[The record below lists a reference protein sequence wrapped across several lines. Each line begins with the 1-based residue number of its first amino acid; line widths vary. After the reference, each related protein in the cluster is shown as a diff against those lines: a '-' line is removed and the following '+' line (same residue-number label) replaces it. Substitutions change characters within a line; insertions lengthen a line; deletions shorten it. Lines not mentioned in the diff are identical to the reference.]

1 MKKRILSIFLSF
13 LLLSGCQKGVNSSR
27 KERLP
32 YDENYPSVCE
42 IGKIDVHDYDFSMK
56 KKNLLPPGYS
66 GEYKSSGIYEF
77 GGYHGEESGRKCPP
91 MDFCI
96 TKEITCVLFYVTFQE
111 NPYDFP
117 SNSILR
123 KLGYEFSYLDK
134 NGDDHIVTH
143 LKEASRYSELF
154 SENHL
159 GFRRDDSTSRFS
171 HYIYEPKNAIVLSV
185 HLYPK
190 EKVNFLRFLYQ
201 DSPQPITNAGVSLS
215 TDDLDE
221 ILESRYEGGNDCSRN
236 DYTEKLGS
244 DSVIHLVSPYG
255 TCYSKN
261 YFLSSFIVKDEKDNI
276 QEHVS
281 DIQDLNDYFHK
292 GKNAKIGE
300 EFTLVLSKTNSLG
313 NTGKLTIQLVVGDKT
328 APIIQKKGSEDIL
341 SSSYKKTK
349 EEFVKE
355 NFFVQDN
362 YDQNPT
368 VKIVDKDGNP
378 LERNQIGKKEVTLV
392 ATDCFQN
399 IRKYDFIL
407 ERYDDVKPE
416 ITTLQDEV
424 VLTTKK
430 VMTSENLLSLFSCF
444 DEIDGKLTPTVI
456 KNTYSE
462 HCHEV
467 GEYVMEVSCTD
478 KSGNETKKS
487 IRVLVQEEDKPVF
500 YTKENFLT
508 FVEGNI
514 PDENEI
520 IQSLIRNEILP
531 DKNYIE
537 SEYVSGDEITKNMKA
552 GDYTSTMCFYA
563 DDDSSETV
571 ELEIKVKEKENFGL
585 QEESD
590 VLLEKQD
597 LSFFEKIA
605 KFFKELWE
613 KILDFLIFWD

>member
-1 MKKRILSIFLSF
+1 MKKRMLSIFFSF
-13 LLLSGCQKGVNSSR
+13 LLLSGCQKGRNLSK

-32 YDENYPSVCE
+32 YDGQYGSVCE
-42 IGKIDVHDYDFSMK
+42 IGKIDVHDYDYSTK
-56 KKNLLPPGYS
+56 KKNLLPQGYAGS
-66 GEYKSSGIYEF
+66 YKSSGIFEF
-77 GGYHGEESGRKCPP
+77 GGYHGEEDGRKCPP

-96 TKEITCVLFYVTFQE
+96 TSQVTCVLFYVTFEE

-117 SNSILR
+117 SNTILK
-123 KLGYEFSYLDK
+123 KLGYEFSYLDASG
-134 NGDDHIVTH
+134 NEQVVTH

-154 SENHL
+154 SENFG

-171 HYIYEPKNAIVLSV
+171 HYIYEPKKAIVLSV

-190 EKVNFLRFLYQ
+190 EKVNYLRFLYQ
-201 DSPQPITNAGVSLS
+201 DSPQTYTNAGISLS
-215 TDDLDE
+215 TNDLDE
-221 ILESRYEGGNDCSRN
+221 ILDSKYEGGNDCSRI

-244 DSVIHLVSPYG
+244 DATINLISPYG

-276 QEHVS
+276 QEHVT
-281 DIQDLNDYFHK
+281 DIQDPNDYFHK
-292 GKNAKIGE
+292 GRTATIGE

-313 NTGKLTIQLVVGDKT
+313 NTGKLTIHLVIGDKT
-328 APIIQKKGSEDIL
+328 APLIQKKGNEDII

-349 EEFVKE
+349 EEFIKE
-355 NFFVQDN
+355 NFFIQDN
-362 YDQNPT
+362 YDKNPN
-368 VKIVDKDGNP
+368 VKIIDKDGNP
-378 LERNQIGKKEVTLV
+378 LEKNHIGKKEVTLV

-399 IRKYDFIL
+399 ERKLDFIL

-424 VLTTKK
+424 VLTTTK
-430 VMTSENLLSLFSCF
+430 VMTSENLLSLFNCY
-444 DEIDGKLTPTVI
+444 DEIDGKLTPTVV

-467 GEYVMEVSCTD
+467 GEYIMEVSCKD
-478 KSGNETKKS
+478 KSGNEAKKS

-531 DKNYIE
+531 DKNYIR
-537 SEYVSGDEITKNMKA
+537 SEYISGDEITKNMKA
-552 GDYTSTMCFYA
+552 GDYTSTMTFYA
-563 DDDSSETV
+563 DDETSETI
-571 ELEIKVKEKENFGL
+571 ELEIKVNEKENFGL

-590 VLLEKQD
+590 VLIDSQD
-597 LSFFEKIA
+597 LSFFQKIA